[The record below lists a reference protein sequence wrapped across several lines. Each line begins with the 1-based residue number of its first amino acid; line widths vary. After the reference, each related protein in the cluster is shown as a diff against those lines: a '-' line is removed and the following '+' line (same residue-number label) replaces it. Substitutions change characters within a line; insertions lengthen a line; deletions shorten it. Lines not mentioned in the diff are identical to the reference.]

1 MSVHSRQTRDAAL
14 ASLDDLSVLK
24 RRIVELLLARPD
36 GLTREEIA
44 DEVFRPLSS
53 ICGRVA
59 ELEKAGLVVS
69 TADTRPTRYGR
80 HATIVRIK
88 ERPAPVQLSLGFD

>member
-14 ASLDDLSVLK
+14 ASLDELGVTQ

-36 GLTREEIA
+36 GLTREQIA
-44 DEVFRPLSS
+44 DELFRPLSS

-59 ELEKAGLVVS
+59 ELAARGLVVS

-80 HATIVRIK
+80 EATIVKVK